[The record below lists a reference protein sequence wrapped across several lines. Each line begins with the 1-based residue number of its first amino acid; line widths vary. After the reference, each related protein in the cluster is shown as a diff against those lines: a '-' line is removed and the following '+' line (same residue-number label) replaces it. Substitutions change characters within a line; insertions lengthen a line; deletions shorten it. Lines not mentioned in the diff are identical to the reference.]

1 LGDRITAGSVTVKYG
16 HVVDLHYI
24 DLMEAGHP
32 VPDENGVV
40 GAEKILSMVSSA
52 TADDLVICLVSGGG
66 SALLS
71 LPASGITLADKQ
83 KTTQTL
89 LTCGATIHEMNTL
102 RKHLSRIKG
111 GQLCRAA
118 HPAAVVT
125 LILSDVVGDNLDII
139 ASGPTVPDTGTFDD
153 CLKII
158 ETYDIESDLPQAV
171 RSRIHA
177 GVAGRIE
184 DTPKT
189 GDPLFA
195 QTINQIIG
203 SNIDAI
209 YAAENAAKQMGY
221 KPLILSS
228 MIEGDTAEA
237 ARMHGAIAREII
249 KTGHPISAPACILSG
264 GETTVK
270 IMGSGKGGRNQEFA
284 LAAAIDIDMD
294 IDGCETMV
302 VLSAGTD
309 GTDGPT
315 DAAGAMADHLTGFRA
330 RQLGLV
336 PSDYLAENDSYHF
349 FKQLDDLVITGPTN
363 TNVMDIRVILVR

>member
-1 LGDRITAGSVTVKYG
+1 
-16 HVVDLHYI
+16 
-24 DLMEAGHP
+24 
-32 VPDENGVV
+32 
-40 GAEKILSMVSSA
+40 
-52 TADDLVICLVSGGG
+52 
-66 SALLS
+66 
-71 LPASGITLADKQ
+71 
-83 KTTQTL
+83 
-89 LTCGATIHEMNTL
+89 MNTL

-111 GQLCRAA
+111 GLLSRAA

-125 LILSDVVGDNLDII
+125 LILSDVVDDNLDII

-153 CLKII
+153 CLNII
-158 ETYDIESDLPQAV
+158 VAYDIENDLPPAV
-171 RSRIHA
+171 RRRVHA
-177 GVAGRIE
+177 GVAGRVK

-189 GDPLFA
+189 SDPLFA
-195 QTINQIIG
+195 QTVNRIIS

-221 KPLILSS
+221 RTFILSS

-249 KTGHPISAPACILSG
+249 KTGHPVSAPACILSG

-270 IMGSGKGGRNQEFA
+270 ITGSGKGGRNQEFA
-284 LAAAIDIDMD
+284 LAAAMD
-294 IDGCETMV
+294 IDGCETIV
-302 VLSAGTD
+302 VFSAGTD

-315 DAAGAMADHLTGFRA
+315 DAAGAVVDHLTGFRA

-336 PSDYLAENDSYHF
+336 PQDYLAENDSYHF

-363 TNVMDIRVILVR
+363 TNVIDLRVILVC